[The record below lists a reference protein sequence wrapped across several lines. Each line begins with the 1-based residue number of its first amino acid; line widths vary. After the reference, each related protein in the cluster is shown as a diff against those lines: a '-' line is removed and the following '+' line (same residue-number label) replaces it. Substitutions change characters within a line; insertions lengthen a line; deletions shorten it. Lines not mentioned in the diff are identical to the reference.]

1 MNRAMSLPQ
10 EKVKFGIQEEN
21 GTIDSDNRS
30 NISQNSFRGRKYKH
44 SKKISQGVIQ
54 QGVYNE

>member
-54 QGVYNE
+54 QGV